1 MKTKE
6 QVLSISSL
14 TPEQK
19 ERANAYF
26 VAMERFKKPQE
37 MPCKTNDEVIKFINN
52 LQNNYNNRKKA
63 EIRKKAAKE
72 AIEKDRKEL
81 LQLVSEAKK
90 YGYTL
95 EDVKNIVMDAIKAKK
110 NEAILA
116 KIEEL
121 KSQLI

>member
-19 ERANAYF
+19 VRANAYF
-26 VAMERFKKPQE
+26 TAMERFKKPLE
-37 MPCKTNDEVIKFINN
+37 MPCKTNDEVIKFINKLQDKYN
-52 LQNNYNNRKKA
+52 LR
-63 EIRKKAAKE
+63 KE
-72 AIEKDRKEL
+72 AEAKRKEAAEANKKELTEL
-81 LQLVSEAKK
+81 LQLVSEVKK

-95 EDVKNIVMDAIKAKK
+95 EDVKNIVKDAIKEKK
-110 NEAILA
+110 NAAIYA

-121 KSQLI
+121 KSQLV